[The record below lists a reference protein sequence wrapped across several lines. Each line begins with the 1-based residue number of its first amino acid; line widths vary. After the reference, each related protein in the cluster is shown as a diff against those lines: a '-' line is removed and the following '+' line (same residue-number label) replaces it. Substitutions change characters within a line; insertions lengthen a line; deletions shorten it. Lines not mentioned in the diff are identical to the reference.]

1 MREAIYNRTIRV
13 TLVDDEWDPV
23 LMEGRATRSYL
34 VADDSPQPSTIWD
47 MIYGLTSR
55 QNEARGFNT
64 LLAINQSSVR
74 VRVPNKYELEI
85 DLPALEAYDIIRPET
100 VDLIVPEAAVLTRDL
115 PVMLGLTAV
124 LYLMCVG
131 WRGPGRVTRLE
142 GSLLL
147 LAFVGYTSIL
157 LIAG

>member
-1 MREAIYNRTIRV
+1 MRGAIYNRTIRV
-13 TLVDDEWDPV
+13 TLVDDEWDPT

-85 DLPALEAYDIIRPET
+85 DLPALEGLHDLQEFIIN
-100 VDLIVPEAAVLTRDL
+100 
-115 PVMLGLTAV
+115 LGLVV
-124 LYLMCVG
+124 LELGLDLVEVEE
-131 WRGPGRVTRLE
+131 RVLD
-142 GSLLL
+142 LCL
-147 LAFVGYTSIL
+147 YQI
-157 LIAG
+157 